1 MPAFRPARLPFLI
14 DVCAQCIVSDE
25 LSRIAVLTPA
35 TATGSSKSSN
45 GNHGSPFTTRMKK

>member
-1 MPAFRPARLPFLI
+1 LI

-25 LSRIAVLTPA
+25 LSRIAVFTPA

-45 GNHGSPFTTRMKK
+45 GNHSSPFTTRMKK